1 MDDRTPG
8 YDEPD
13 RDELTRPLSLAE
25 WDYLRSWWSRM
36 KPPNRTKG
44 ARECRGC

>member
-13 RDELTRPLSLAE
+13 REELTRPLSLAE
-25 WDYLRSWWSRM
+25 WDYLGMCEQNETAEPYDR
-36 KPPNRTKG
+36 P
-44 ARECRGC
+44 

>member
-13 RDELTRPLSLAE
+13 RDELTRPLTLAE
-25 WDYLRSWWSRM
+25 WDYLLM
-36 KPPNRTKG
+36 CEENETAEPYDGRTH
-44 ARECRGC
+44 